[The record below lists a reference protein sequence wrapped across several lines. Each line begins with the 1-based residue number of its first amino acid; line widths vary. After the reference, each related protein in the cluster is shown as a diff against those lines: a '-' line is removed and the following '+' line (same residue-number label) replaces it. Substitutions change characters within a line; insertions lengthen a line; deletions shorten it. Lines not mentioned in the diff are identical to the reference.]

1 MLFWDNFVSACK
13 LRGMSPTSACK
24 AIGLSNAVPTY
35 WKQGALPKADAIAA
49 VADLLGVSADYLLG
63 RSDRVSTDLPSE
75 ASDAPQVSAYEQRLL
90 DAYRELSIEDKM
102 YFLGRVEEAARQD
115 QKKEA

>member
-1 MLFWDNFVSACK
+1 MTFWDNFTRACV
-13 LRGMSPTSACK
+13 LNGVSPTAICK
-24 AIGLSNAVPTY
+24 KIGLSNATATH
-35 WKQGALPKADAIAA
+35 WRQGALPKADAIAA

-75 ASDAPQVSAYEQRLL
+75 ISNAPQISAYEQRLL
-90 DAYRELSIEDKM
+90 NAYRELSVEDKM
-102 YFLGRVEEAARQD
+102 YFLGRVEEAARQE

>member
-13 LRGMSPTSACK
+13 LRGISPTSACK

-63 RSDRVSTDLPSE
+63 RADLQEKSD
-75 ASDAPQVSAYEQRLL
+75 PQISPLERRLL
-90 DAYRELSIEDKM
+90 SAFRSLPADIQNQL
-102 YFLGRVEEAARQD
+102 LGRAELLAEQERDA